1 MADFIKSSADFLAD
15 FQPPDYLLDGVLQR
29 RFCYSLT
36 ARTGVGKTA
45 VAMLLAAHVA
55 TGRPLG
61 GLYVAKGSVL
71 YLAGENP
78 TDVQMRWLG
87 LTQEMSLDPEQMDVH
102 FIPGVVRLSE
112 SAEAISRE
120 IRDKKLE
127 LALVIVDTVA
137 AFFEGDND
145 NDNVQAGVQAR
156 ALRSM
161 TCLPGG
167 PSVLLLA
174 HPTKR
179 AADDDL
185 IPRGGGAFLNEVDGN
200 IALQKRESLIA
211 ASVQGKFR
219 GPEFTPMYFELKAVR
234 HPRLKD
240 TRGRDIP
247 TVIAQSVD
255 EAGKAVLD
263 AAGQRDEDKLLHM
276 LEKHPRASM
285 RTLSMF
291 CGWRSHSKVER
302 LLKTLKEQKL
312 VKKEGRAWVLTAAGQ
327 KELNNQEY
335 QQDKPVLPHG
345 TVPPPSNIPLPP
357 LPRH

>member
-1 MADFIKSSADFLAD
+1 MADFIKSSAEFLQG

-61 GLYVAKGSVL
+61 GLHVAKGSVL

-87 LTQEMSLDPEQMDVH
+87 LAQEMNIDPSTMDVH

-112 SAEAISRE
+112 TAEAISRE

-127 LALVIVDTVA
+127 LALVVVDTVA

-145 NDNVQAGVQAR
+145 NDNTQAGDQAR
-156 ALRSM
+156 TLRSM

-200 IALQKRESLIA
+200 IALQKREALIA

-247 TVIAQSVD
+247 TVIAQPVD
-255 EAGKAVLD
+255 DAGKAALD
-263 AAGQRDEDKLLHM
+263 AAGQRDEDKLLQM

-285 RTLSMF
+285 RTLGAL
-291 CGWRSHSKVER
+291 CGWRSHSKVDR
-302 LLKTLKEQKL
+302 LLKTLQQHKL
-312 VKKEGRAWVLTAAGQ
+312 IKQEGRAWVLTATGQ
-327 KELNNQEY
+327 KELNNQEH
-335 QQDKPVLPHG
+335 QQLSPILFHG
-345 TVPPPSNIPLPP
+345 TPSPTAVMPLPQ
-357 LPRH
+357 LPSR